1 MTLLTTRNLTRVLV
15 LCLAFF
21 YLSIISEF
29 FDFNI
34 MNKLPAVNTSALVV
48 SGALVVFLI
57 IFSIRARHRH

>member
-1 MTLLTTRNLTRVLV
+1 MSLLTTRNLTRGLV

-34 MNKLPAVNTSALVV
+34 INRLPSVNVSALIV
-48 SGALVVFLI
+48 SGALVVFWI
-57 IFSIRARHRH
+57 VFSIRARHRH

>member
-1 MTLLTTRNLTRVLV
+1 MTLLTTRNLTRGLV

-34 MNKLPAVNTSALVV
+34 MSKLPDVNMSALIVTV
-48 SGALVVFLI
+48 ALVVFWI
-57 IFSIRARHRH
+57 VFSIRAKHRH